1 MGCFGLPAD
10 SGIFDCYDIGAING
24 NENTGKNAIVS
35 KKLGAQAIMAGFVS
49 QRRTRRLFRR
59 LLVAAIGLILFWSA
73 GLVRFADSIPKTIEE
88 PTRRTDAIIVLTGG
102 SGRLEEGLNLLE
114 LKMADRLFV
123 SGVYQGLDVKTLF
136 KIFKRN
142 SLGLESRIDIGTA
155 TNTLGNA
162 KETADWFRGRS
173 LRSLRLVTAAYH
185 MPRSLIEFK
194 HAMPNAE
201 IIAHPVFPA
210 HVKVDEWW
218 AWSGTA
224 ELIAS
229 EYNKFL
235 FAVLRQKTE
244 ILF

>member
-1 MGCFGLPAD
+1 
-10 SGIFDCYDIGAING
+10 
-24 NENTGKNAIVS
+24 
-35 KKLGAQAIMAGFVS
+35 MAEFVS
-49 QRRTRRLFRR
+49 QRRAKRLFRR
-59 LLVAAIGLILFWSA
+59 LTITMISLMLIWTAGLI
-73 GLVRFADSIPKTIEE
+73 RFADSIPKLIEE
-88 PTRRTDAIIVLTGG
+88 PTRRTDAIVVLTGG

-114 LKMADRLFV
+114 LNMAKWLFV

-136 KIFKRN
+136 RMFKRN
-142 SLGLESRIDIGTA
+142 PQSLESRINIGTA

-162 KETADWFRGRS
+162 LETADWFKGKGFKS
-173 LRSLRLVTAAYH
+173 MRLVTAAYH

-194 HAMPNAE
+194 HAIPSAQ
-201 IIAHPVFPA
+201 IIAHPVFPS

-235 FAVLRQKTE
+235 LSGLRQQTKM
-244 ILF
+244 FF

>member
-1 MGCFGLPAD
+1 
-10 SGIFDCYDIGAING
+10 
-24 NENTGKNAIVS
+24 
-35 KKLGAQAIMAGFVS
+35 MAEFVS
-49 QRRTRRLFRR
+49 QRRAKRLFRR
-59 LLVAAIGLILFWSA
+59 LTITMISLMLIWTAGLI
-73 GLVRFADSIPKTIEE
+73 RFADSIPKLIEE
-88 PTRRTDAIIVLTGG
+88 PTRRTDAIVVLTGG

-114 LKMADRLFV
+114 LNMAKWLFV

-136 KIFKRN
+136 RMFKRN
-142 SLGLESRIDIGTA
+142 PQSLESRINIGTA

-162 KETADWFRGRS
+162 LETADWFKGKGFKS
-173 LRSLRLVTAAYH
+173 MRLVTAAYH

-194 HAMPNAE
+194 HAIPSVQ
-201 IIAHPVFPA
+201 IIAHPVFPS

-235 FAVLRQKTE
+235 LSGLRQQTKM
-244 ILF
+244 FF